1 MQTDNFMTQFNMV
14 KTKSDTLH
22 VQGINVGIYTEDY
35 QNEYISLTDIAR
47 FRNSEDPRFAIQNWM
62 RNRNTIEFLGLW
74 ESLHNPNFNR
84 VQFDTFRLESGL
96 NRFVMTPSKWIET
109 TGAIGITTKAGRYNG
124 GTYAH
129 SDIAMEFASWISA
142 EFKLYL
148 MKDYRRLKFDE
159 NSRLSL
165 SWNLNRE
172 ISKLNYRVHTDAI
185 QQNLLPPDL
194 TKEQQSYVYANEADV
209 LNVALFGMTAAQWR
223 QQNAGKKGNIRD
235 YATLQQLLVLSN
247 MESYNALLIEQQLPQ
262 SERLHALRAMAIKQL
277 QTLSALDITGLPQLP
292 SSMP

>member
-1 MQTDNFMTQFNMV
+1 MAKV
-14 KTKSDTLH
+14 KSDTLH
-22 VQGINVGIYTEDY
+22 VKGVDVGIYTEDY
-35 QNEYISLTDIAR
+35 RNEYISLTDIAR
-47 FRNSEDPRFAIQNWM
+47 YRNNDDPRFAIQNWM

-84 VQFDTFRLESGL
+84 VQFDTFRTEAGL
-96 NRFVMTPSKWIET
+96 NRFVMTPSKWVEHT
-109 TGAIGITTKAGRYNG
+109 AAIGIVSKAGRYG

-194 TKEQQSYVYANEADV
+194 TREQQSFVYADEADM

-223 QQNAGKKGNIRD
+223 AQNQGRKGNIRD
-235 YATLQQLLVLSN
+235 YASLQQLLVLSN
-247 MESYNALLIEQQLPQ
+247 MESYNALLIEQKLPQ
-262 SERLHALRAMAIKQL
+262 SERLQMLRQMAVRQL
-277 QTLSALDITGLPQLP
+277 QVLSSLDVTNLPSLP
-292 SSMP
+292 SSIGND

>member
-1 MQTDNFMTQFNMV
+1 MAKV
-14 KTKSDTLH
+14 KSDTLH
-22 VQGINVGIYTEDY
+22 VKGIDVGIYTEDY
-35 QNEYISLTDIAR
+35 RNEYISLTDIAR
-47 FRNSEDPRFAIQNWM
+47 FRNSDDPRFAIQNWM

-84 VQFDTFRLESGL
+84 VQFDTFRTEAGL
-96 NRFVMTPSKWIET
+96 NRFVMTPSKWVEN
-109 TGAIGITTKAGRYNG
+109 TGAIGITAKAGRYG

-172 ISKLNYRVHTDAI
+172 ISKLNYRVHTNAI

-194 TKEQQSYVYANEADV
+194 TREQQSFVYADEADM
-209 LNVALFGMTAAQWR
+209 LNVALFGLTVAQWR
-223 QQNAGKKGNIRD
+223 SQNQGCKGNIRD
-235 YATLQQLLVLSN
+235 YASLQQLLVLAN
-247 MESYNALLIEQQLPQ
+247 MESYNALLIEQKLPQ
-262 SERLHALRAMAIKQL
+262 TERLQMLRQMAVRQL
-277 QTLSALDITGLPQLP
+277 QVLSSLDVTNLP
-292 SSMP
+292 SLPPGIVND

>member
-1 MQTDNFMTQFNMV
+1 MAKV
-14 KTKSDTLH
+14 KSDTLH
-22 VQGINVGIYTEDY
+22 VKGIDVGIYTEDY
-35 QNEYISLTDIAR
+35 RNEYISLTDIAR
-47 FRNSEDPRFAIQNWM
+47 FRNSDDPRFAIQNWM

-84 VQFDTFRLESGL
+84 VQFDTFRTEAGL
-96 NRFVMTPSKWIET
+96 NRFVMTPSKWVEN
-109 TGAIGITTKAGRYNG
+109 TGAIGITAKAGRYG

-194 TKEQQSYVYANEADV
+194 TREQQSFVYADEADM
-209 LNVALFGMTAAQWR
+209 LNVALFGLTAAQWR
-223 QQNAGKKGNIRD
+223 SQNQGCKGNIRD
-235 YATLQQLLVLSN
+235 YASLQQLLVLAN
-247 MESYNALLIEQQLPQ
+247 MESYNALLIEQKLPQ
-262 SERLHALRAMAIKQL
+262 TERLQMLRQMAVRQL
-277 QTLSALDITGLPQLP
+277 QVLSSLDVTNLP
-292 SSMP
+292 SLPPSIGND

>member
-1 MQTDNFMTQFNMV
+1 MAKV
-14 KTKSDTLH
+14 KNDTLH
-22 VQGINVGIYTEDY
+22 VKGIDVGIYTEDY
-35 QNEYISLTDIAR
+35 RNEYISLTDIAR
-47 FRNSEDPRFAIQNWM
+47 FRNSDDPRFAIQNWM

-74 ESLHNPNFNR
+74 ESLHNPSFNR
-84 VQFDTFRLESGL
+84 VQFDTFRTEAGL
-96 NRFVMTPSKWIET
+96 NRFVMTPSKWVEN
-109 TGAIGITTKAGRYNG
+109 TGAIGITAKAGRYG

-194 TKEQQSYVYANEADV
+194 TREQQSYVYADEADM
-209 LNVALFGMTAAQWR
+209 LNVALFGMTAGQWR
-223 QQNAGKKGNIRD
+223 TQNQGRKGNIRD
-235 YATLQQLLVLSN
+235 YASLQQLLVLSN
-247 MESYNALLIEQQLPQ
+247 MESYNALLIEQKHPQ
-262 SERLHALRAMAIKQL
+262 VERLQMLRQMAVKQL
-277 QTLSALDITGLPQLP
+277 QVLSSLDVANLP
-292 SSMP
+292 SLPPCIGQ

>member
-1 MQTDNFMTQFNMV
+1 MTQFNMA

-129 SDIAMEFASWISA
+129 SDIAYHFGMWLSPEFNLLVVK
-142 EFKLYL
+142 EFQ
-148 MKDYRRLKFDE
+148 RLKE
-159 NSRLSL
+159 EEQKAIGWSAK
-165 SWNLNRE
+165 RE
-172 ISKLNYRVHTDAI
+172 LAKINYHIHTDAI
-185 QQNLLPPDL
+185 KANLIPQEIDDFHR
-194 TKEQQSYVYANEADV
+194 SMIYAEEADV
-209 LNVALFGMTAAQWR
+209 LNVALFGVTAKEWR
-223 QQNAGKKGNIRD
+223 AANPDLKGNMRD
-235 YATLQQLLVLSN
+235 YATINQLICLSN
-247 MESYNALLIEQQLPQ
+247 MENINAVFINEGMAQSDRLQKLNQIAIQQMTVL
-262 SERLHALRAMAIKQL
+262 ENVENKKILTK
-277 QTLSALDITGLPQLP
+277 
-292 SSMP
+292 

>member
-1 MQTDNFMTQFNMV
+1 MAKV
-14 KTKSDTLH
+14 KSDTLH
-22 VQGINVGIYTEDY
+22 VKGIDVGIYTEDY
-35 QNEYISLTDIAR
+35 RNEYISLTDIAR
-47 FRNSEDPRFAIQNWM
+47 FRNSDDPRFAIQNWM

-84 VQFDTFRLESGL
+84 VQFDTFRTEAGL
-96 NRFVMTPSKWIET
+96 NRFVMTPSKWVEN
-109 TGAIGITTKAGRYNG
+109 TGAIGITAKAGRYG

-172 ISKLNYRVHTDAI
+172 ISKLNYRVHTNAI

-194 TKEQQSYVYANEADV
+194 TREQQSFVYADEADM
-209 LNVALFGMTAAQWR
+209 LNVALFGLTAAQWR
-223 QQNAGKKGNIRD
+223 SQNQGCKGNIRD
-235 YATLQQLLVLSN
+235 YASLQQLLVLAN
-247 MESYNALLIEQQLPQ
+247 MESYNALLIEQKLLQT
-262 SERLHALRAMAIKQL
+262 ERLQLLRQMAVRQL
-277 QTLSALDITGLPQLP
+277 QVLSSLDVTNLP
-292 SSMP
+292 SLPPGIGND

>member
-1 MQTDNFMTQFNMV
+1 MGKIKNDI
-14 KTKSDTLH
+14 LH
-22 VQGINVGIYTEDY
+22 VKGIDVGIYTEDY
-35 QNEYISLTDIAR
+35 CNEYISLTDIAR
-47 FRNSEDPRFAIQNWM
+47 YRNSDDPRFAIQNWM

-74 ESLHNPNFNR
+74 ESLHNPAFNR
-84 VQFDTFRLESGL
+84 VQFDTFRTEAGL
-96 NRFVMTPSKWIET
+96 NRFVMTPSKWIEQ
-109 TGAIGITTKAGRYNG
+109 TGAVGITAKAGRYG

-194 TKEQQSYVYANEADV
+194 TKEQKSYVYADEADM

-223 QQNAGKKGNIRD
+223 AQNPGSKGNIRD
-235 YATLQQLLVLSN
+235 YASLQQLLVLAN
-247 MESYNALLIEQQLPQ
+247 MESYNALLIEQHHLQVD
-262 SERLHALRAMAIKQL
+262 RLQAMRQMAIRQL
-277 QTLSALDITGLPQLP
+277 QVLSTLDISEIPQLP
-292 SSMP
+292 TTNGFQK